1 MLSVLRRV
9 ATPLRRRV
17 SSLSPEHLVD
27 GLIDG
32 NRAALSRA
40 ITLIESTRP
49 SHHEDALALLASA
62 HHRCRAA
69 ERESFRVGIAGPPG
83 AGKSTFIEA
92 FGLQL
97 IEAGHRVAVVAV
109 DPSSVT
115 RGGSILGDKTRMPDL
130 TARPEAFVRPSPS
143 RGVLGGIGLNTND
156 VVFLCEA
163 ARFDIVIVESVGLG
177 QV

>member
-1 MLSVLRRV
+1 MYTAKNICIFIFDVFHIREHCSIHNKPFLCGPLAIENDRNLNLNLHSSPKSSHSTHSTSMLSVLRRV

-69 ERESFRVGIAGPPG
+69 ERESFRIGIAGPPG

-115 RGGSILGDKTRMPDL
+115 RG
-130 TARPEAFVRPSPS
+130 
-143 RGVLGGIGLNTND
+143 
-156 VVFLCEA
+156 
-163 ARFDIVIVESVGLG
+163 
-177 QV
+177 